1 MLNDCG
7 KSPFKL
13 AHTGYEGK
21 GWVIAYALYDSDDYS
36 FDDGYSNAWTSKE
49 DFDAFVDIPTS
60 DGIKE
65 MLAQNGRSNYR
76 EDYVVELYPIEATF
90 NGLHLQERRVDRVFW
105 LRITPE
111 LRAYRVHH
119 RLVALQ
125 VELRMQELCSVPH
138 LLASHL
144 KIPLRLS

>member
-1 MLNDCG
+1 MRKTEVGLFMLNDCG

-90 NGLHLQERRVDRVFW
+90 KYGRW
-105 LRITPE
+105 TKPK
-111 LRAYRVHH
+111 
-119 RLVALQ
+119 LV
-125 VELRMQELCSVPH
+125 ESMDYIYKGGEWIEFSG
-138 LLASHL
+138 
-144 KIPLRLS
+144 